1 MIRNEIKYKGEVIL
15 TIYHKLNGGKKLEKE
30 CPDIKDLVFI
40 QKNVSNISDDE
51 IIKKYKYK
59 IKEEGL
65 LPAGAN
71 KNPYFDKTCAKMIH
85 YKCDKPKNIFKLLD
99 NIYILNDISIDELNK
114 INNFIEKYTGF
125 KVEKNFTLY
134 GDVFIFEPIV
144 CDYSFNKG
152 YIEFR
157 NIPLESKVLM
167 TLKSGEKVID
177 HKTKYI
183 EDKNVNVFIGENWTS
198 IDLSIFNDNELI
210 YIEEFSPMRILRLS
224 TNLIHSTSYNFG
236 NKKYK
241 NCEVNFDIHCGEQKY
256 DYFSPSMSDYEKFIS
271 NTNEYIL
278 KITDSREKKN
288 EIIFVKKDE
297 IKQNNNFI
305 AYICNFM
312 TKSYCD
318 ELWIFDPYLL
328 HDTDIFIDWIKFL
341 SGVNTQ
347 KINIVISKDKL
358 KKDTNK
364 PIQIVKKEIDNK
376 INSLKNLILS
386 NINKIN
392 KDIYVYSTEKNNNIH
407 DRFILKKQNIS
418 NSVSIF
424 SGLSIGASFN
434 SLHNNYYCI
443 YELDNNISEYIFNNI
458 IKCVEN
464 KLSNISIKVSE
475 NNHINKK
482 LKRDLCKNR
491 KRFEISKKDIKD
503 LEKNIYYWRYD
514 EINYVYSQGEEIGLE
529 LKNRLRKN
537 KELGYFL
544 YEELKNILKDEMFNY
559 YPINNIISF
568 HENTLFKNT
577 CLIQTI
583 KLLFLI
589 DPVRFRELA
598 LKEDKYNFI
607 INNLIHNFEIYFDFD
622 LIKGIIYKV
631 DKSDEITNLNRNIG
645 LYLFIQNI
653 KDGKINECD
662 KFFKNLS
669 TLLKVDLII
678 NGLSRNN
685 VCKTNSDI
693 KNNIDFF
700 RKFIDNEFINE
711 FFNQLKN
718 GKKVKD
724 IFHLKEIVEFL
735 TKQHINEKIS
745 ISIIDIL
752 GNFIQKN
759 IISIYDIEECFEY
772 TISILNNLESKFID
786 EFKEKLKLIDKD
798 LMCEEI
804 DKFVRRII
812 FNNDNEKHKYI
823 NRILN
828 EFKN

>member
-15 TIYHKLNGGKKLEKE
+15 TIYHKLNGYKNFKKE
-30 CPDIKDLVFI
+30 CSDIKDLVFI
-40 QKNVSNISDDE
+40 QENVPNISDDE

-59 IKEEGL
+59 IKKEGL

-99 NIYILNDISIDELNK
+99 NSYILNDISIDELNK

-198 IDLSIFNDNELI
+198 IDLSIFNGNKLI
-210 YIEEFSPMRILRLS
+210 YIAEFSPIRSFELNINS
-224 TNLIHSTSYNFG
+224 IHSISYNFK

-241 NCEVNFDIHCGEQKY
+241 NCKVNFDIHCDQQKY
-256 DYFSPSMSDYEKFIS
+256 DYFSLSMSDYEKIIS
-271 NTNEYIL
+271 NTNEYIY
-278 KITDSREKKN
+278 KITDSIEKKN
-288 EIIFVKKDE
+288 EIIFVKKNE
-297 IKQNNNFI
+297 IKRNNNFI
-305 AYICNFM
+305 EYICEFM
-312 TKSYCD
+312 TKSCCD
-318 ELWIFDPYLL
+318 ELWIFDPYFL
-328 HDTDIFIDWIKFL
+328 HDIDIFVDWIKLL
-341 SGVNTQ
+341 SEIDTQ
-347 KINIVISKDKL
+347 KINIVIDVNKL
-358 KKDTNK
+358 KNK
-364 PIQIVKKEIDNK
+364 EFKKEEIDNK
-376 INSLKNLILS
+376 INSLKILILS
-386 NINKIN
+386 NKNSIN
-392 KDIYVYSTEKNNNIH
+392 KDVYVYSTKKNKNIH

-418 NSVSIF
+418 DGVNTI
-424 SGLSIGASFN
+424 SGLSIGTSFN

-443 YELDNNISEYIFNNI
+443 YELDNNISKDIFYTITNCIDDNELFSI
-458 IKCVEN
+458 NMKIKKDNPINEELKQALYEN
-464 KLSNISIKVSE
+464 REK
-475 NNHINKK
+475 
-482 LKRDLCKNR
+482 
-491 KRFEISKKDIKD
+491 FEISEEDFKD
-503 LEKNIYYWRYD
+503 LEKNICRWKYD
-514 EINYVYSQGEEIGLE
+514 EINNIYSQRQETELE

-537 KELGYFL
+537 EKLGCFL
-544 YEELKNILKDEMFNY
+544 YEKLKDILKNEIFYYQMFDVH
-559 YPINNIISF
+559 SF
-568 HENTLFKNT
+568 HESVEFKNIY
-577 CLIQTI
+577 LLKII

-589 DPVRFRELA
+589 DSVKFRELA

-607 INNLIHNFEIYFDFD
+607 INNLIYNLKIYFDFN
-622 LIKGIIYKV
+622 LIEGIINKV
-631 DKSDEITNLNRNIG
+631 DNLDEVSNLNKNIG
-645 LYLFIQNI
+645 LSLFIQNI
-653 KDGKINECD
+653 KDGTIDKCD
-662 KFFKNLS
+662 KFFNNLPTS
-669 TLLKVDLII
+669 LKVDLII
-678 NGLSRNN
+678 NGLNSNN
-685 VCKTNSDI
+685 ACKTNFDM
-693 KNNIDFF
+693 KNNVDFF

-718 GKKVKD
+718 GNNVKD

-752 GNFIQKN
+752 GNFIQN
-759 IISIYDIEECFEY
+759 NPISSYNIEERFKY
-772 TISILNNLESKFID
+772 TILILNNLESKFID
-786 EFKEKLKLIDKD
+786 KFKEKLKLIDKD

-804 DKFVRRII
+804 DKLVRRII
-812 FNNDNEKHKYI
+812 FDNDNEKHKYI